1 MGLLS
6 HKGRLINDDRYNY
19 PFPEIIIQTTR
30 NATDISLLGFGD
42 AANDNG
48 FIYFYADADWEENP
62 TLYIG
67 ESKNSLRSRHNAT
80 HKNTTWFKA
89 IKYPFIGIVNSPDK
103 PWDTD
108 TRRAIESLT
117 VHKAHEAGFKI
128 VNSTNS
134 TWLNGGTVHPNV
146 NRKYVDDVSEIIV
159 QYLIHHTGWAATSN
173 EKKQVVTESKTTLI
187 LDPPAAS
194 VEATASTDPARQKQ
208 RYSATL
214 LDLIEAGILKA
225 GTTLYSTVKLY
236 PGTATLDDTG
246 KLSFNGITGLS
257 PSTAGRECIRLVSA
271 NVPQPNGWRFWA
283 TKDEQGKLTKLIEH
297 RAVYLSSLS

>member
-159 QYLIHHTGWAATSN
+159 QYLIHHTGWTARRKKEELIAADVKAGSAPALPPIS
-173 EKKQVVTESKTTLI
+173 TEMPK
-187 LDPPAAS
+187 DP
-194 VEATASTDPARQKQ
+194 EAVKAIQRHST
-208 RYSATL
+208 TL
-214 LDLIEAGILKA
+214 LDLIEAGILEV
-225 GTTLYSTVKLY
+225 GTTLHSTERLY
-236 PGTATLDDTG
+236 PGTSVVEANGRLR
-246 KLSFNGITGLS
+246 FNGVSDLGVS
-257 PSTAGRECIRLVSA
+257 QAGGNCRRLVKEGIS
-271 NVPQPNGWRFWA
+271 NPNGWEFWA
-283 TKDEQGKLTKLIEH
+283 TKDAKGEMTKLVNY
-297 RAVYLSSLS
+297 RASYNKG